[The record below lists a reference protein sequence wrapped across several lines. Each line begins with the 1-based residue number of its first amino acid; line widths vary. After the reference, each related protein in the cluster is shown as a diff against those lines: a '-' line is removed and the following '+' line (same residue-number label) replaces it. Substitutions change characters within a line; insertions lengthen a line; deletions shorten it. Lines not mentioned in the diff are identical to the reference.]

1 MITPEMLENHR
12 LWLANAAGG
21 ERLEYHADLTDADL
35 TDANLAYANLTDANL
50 TRADLAR
57 ANLTDADL
65 AYANL
70 TYADLTY
77 ANLTG
82 ANLTDADLTH
92 AVGVLHPPIND
103 PRGYRC
109 VAVWH
114 SDGWRIAAGCRWL
127 TVVMAREHWGE
138 AYTGDRAIGNAYL
151 AAIEWLDQQPPF
163 EEDKS

>member
-21 ERLEYHADLTDADL
+21 ERLEYHADLTDANL
-35 TDANLAYANLTDANL
+35 TDANLAYA
-50 TRADLAR
+50 DLAR
-57 ANLTDADL
+57 ANLTR
-65 AYANL
+65 
-70 TYADLTY
+70 
-77 ANLTG
+77 

-114 SDGWRIAAGCRWL
+114 SDGWRIAAGCRWH
-127 TVVMAREHWGE
+127 TVAEAREHWG
-138 AYTGDRAIGNAYL
+138 ADYDGDRSIGDTYL
-151 AAIEWLDQQPPF
+151 AAVEWVAKQSS
-163 EEDKS
+163 EGEK